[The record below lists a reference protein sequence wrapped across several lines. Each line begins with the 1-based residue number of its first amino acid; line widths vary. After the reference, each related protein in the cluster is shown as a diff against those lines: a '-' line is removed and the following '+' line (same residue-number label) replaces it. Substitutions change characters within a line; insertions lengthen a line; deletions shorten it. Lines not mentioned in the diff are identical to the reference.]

1 MMSHETVLNEEIPT
15 GTREAKIKALPAH
28 PRLVYRTASM
38 PTLVKPDD
46 FAGCTDC
53 GGSVMLSPNHCLKRA
68 IYYKDLSHD
77 HDWPVS
83 PSRDCGRA
91 QFRPN
96 SSPFSQPALHLPLDT
111 HRHKGKNTHELIVL
125 PAFRQVL
132 PADSAT
138 SA

>member
-1 MMSHETVLNEEIPT
+1 
-15 GTREAKIKALPAH
+15 
-28 PRLVYRTASM
+28 
-38 PTLVKPDD
+38 LVKADG

-53 GGSVMLSPNHCLKRA
+53 GGSVMLSFEWLAKPPV
-68 IYYKDLSHD
+68 YYNDLLHYHD
-77 HDWPVS
+77 SPVS
-83 PSRDCGRA
+83 PSGHCRRG
-91 QFRPN
+91 QFWPN